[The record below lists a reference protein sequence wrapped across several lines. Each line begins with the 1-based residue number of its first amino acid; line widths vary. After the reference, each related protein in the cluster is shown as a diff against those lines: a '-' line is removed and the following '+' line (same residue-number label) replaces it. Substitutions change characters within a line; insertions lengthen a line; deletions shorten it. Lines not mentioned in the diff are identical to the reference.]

1 MLLIKCQPTF
11 LQFRLQSVPN
21 HHIMKNFIAFA
32 LSVAFIALAF
42 YGLYHFWGGSAGL
55 ATVDWIIG
63 LLSLIWLLFIVTV
76 PWNAYFKAKE
86 ILDEAA
92 ISKRKDILVI
102 DESLDYVKKVAKI
115 SLAVSISLHLVS
127 ALVLYYIAYA
137 GVSVTGYYAA
147 ILTILFTFLRP
158 SIRFYEYLQR
168 KLNAIKQEFRYPRED
183 INTLLEDINQIKQD
197 VNYILAELSS
207 REGEASWRN
216 TITHYCENNDQQL
229 AEIQDKIAANEA
241 LLTEEVKKLADS
253 HNSLV
258 TRMIDNAQV
267 LESIKV
273 IGRFFKGL

>member
-1 MLLIKCQPTF
+1 
-11 LQFRLQSVPN
+11 
-21 HHIMKNFIAFA
+21 MKNFIAFA
-32 LSVAFIALAF
+32 LSVAFIALTF
-42 YGLYHFWGGSAGL
+42 YGLYHFWNGSSGL

-115 SLAVSISLHLVS
+115 SLTISISLHIIS
-127 ALVLYYIAYA
+127 ALVLYYIAYS

-158 SIRFYEYLQR
+158 SVRFYEYLQR

-183 INTLLEDINQIKQD
+183 INTLLEDISQIKQD
-197 VNYILAELSS
+197 MEYILSELSTK
-207 REGEASWRN
+207 EGDVSWRN
-216 TITHYCENNDQQL
+216 AITDYCNTNDNL
-229 AEIQDKIAANEA
+229 LSEIQTRITENEA
-241 LLTEEVKKLADS
+241 HLAEEVKKLTDS
-253 HNSLV
+253 HNALV
-258 TRMIDNAQV
+258 TRIIDNAQV